1 MSTKPKCCFVIWQQR
16 HSTAISYKFA
26 IREEF
31 NDLSRDECTTGLASA
46 LHLQDR
52 PHGKQAKGESRMF
65 SIMSFVRKWKQWYSV
80 LRYRKGFGR
89 LDSVRFGL
97 WLARG

>member
-1 MSTKPKCCFVIWQQR
+1 MVHQAQVLQH
-16 HSTAISYKFA
+16 HSTAISCESA
-26 IREEF
+26 IRKEF
-31 NDLSRDECTTGLASA
+31 NDLSRDESTAGLASE

-52 PHGKQAKGESRMF
+52 PHRKQAKGESRMF
-65 SIMSFVRKWKQWYSV
+65 SIMSFVREWKQWYSV
-80 LRYRKGFGR
+80 LRCRKGFGR